1 MKFALSLLA
10 LLFAGVIAAHFLAAD
25 RGQVLVTF
33 HGWTLETSVPVLLLL
48 LVGAYVAV
56 RLIVRLVRMPRNIAR
71 AAASMRANRARE
83 SFTQGL
89 LALDMG
95 DWERSERL
103 LGRSAHD
110 SDNPVLH
117 YLAAARAADRQNAP
131 DRRDHWLELAAE
143 QKAGGTTAALLTRA
157 EALYADE
164 EYELALQTLE
174 ELLEASPDKPRAL
187 ALQAQAMAEV
197 GDWGHVLAL
206 IPRLRKLRALPV
218 YEIDALEL
226 RAHER
231 ALAAAVDRGD
241 ATRVRTAWSTIPREV
256 SGRIELQRAYAGALA
271 EAGDGAGA
279 EEVIRQAL
287 KVNWDEDLVER
298 YGMLESGDPGQ
309 QLSRAEAWLPDHPDD
324 GVVLLALAR
333 LCMRNELWGKARSY
347 LEASLAVEPSVEAY
361 ELYGRLLEQLGE
373 RERAADVFRAGL
385 AHATTQPDSGT
396 AALPAPNADVAPED

>member
-103 LGRSAHD
+103 LG
-110 SDNPVLH
+110 
-117 YLAAARAADRQNAP
+117 RAADRQNAP